1 MYWQCIPESC
11 LILLTHLDQNLG
23 PLRLL
28 PVHLERIL
36 KRVRRLIDDD
46 RLTALLAVD
55 VVPHRS
61 RVAHSD
67 AAGGNVF
74 GDDTTGADGGVGA
87 NGDAREDSHP
97 RTNPDSIADD
107 HLSAPAARFA
117 RDELATLLE
126 PDRVADADDG
136 HTGAERALLADDD
149 VGDRGVEDGAVSVD
163 EGRGG
168 DLHTEAVVHI
178 DRLLDVG
185 DRRSGARAGRDG
197 GDRRSVLGSRVMGLR
212 SDLSLE
218 DGREVHG
225 GRGIG
230 VSLGLVGWV
239 DDTKVVRS
247 ACQMFP
253 KVLSVLNEE
262 TERTEKPL

>member
-1 MYWQCIPESC
+1 MPQSCC
-11 LILLTHLDQNLG
+11 LILLTHFDH
-23 PLRLL
+23 PLAHLRFL
-28 PVHLERIL
+28 PVHIEGIL
-36 KRVRRLIDDD
+36 QRVRSLIDDD
-46 RLTALLAVD
+46 GLTTLLAVD

-67 AAGGNVF
+67 AARGNVL
-74 GDDTTGADGGVGA
+74 GDDTAGADGGVGA
-87 NGDAREDSHP
+87 NGDARQDSDP

-107 HLSAPAARFA
+107 HLSAPAAGLA

-136 HTGAERALLADDD
+136 HTGPEGALLADDD

-168 DLHTEAVVHI
+168 DLHPQAVVHV

-197 GDRRSVLGSRVMGLR
+197 GDRRSVLGSRVVGLC
-212 SDLSLE
+212 SGPALE

-239 DDTKVVRS
+239 DDAKVVRS

-253 KVLSVLNEE
+253 KVLFVLG
-262 TERTEKPL
+262 